1 MYSCKYKYKY
11 TQIQIKTRLQ
21 TSCCKDSTR
30 IPSVL
35 IRSRWQCLM
44 LQNVFV
50 LLLKIMALFLMGGDS
65 IPWSIWHLYLRSCSV
80 FGFYNQTTIFVLFFG
95 ICNFLVF
102 YIICIMSSVSSDSS
116 WCWRRC
122 WDWCV
127 KLAKGHVFV
136 YVVNKTWPQILIRW
150 HQKLISWHQFKPGT
164 KN

>member
-1 MYSCKYKYKY
+1 M
-11 TQIQIKTRLQ
+11 
-21 TSCCKDSTR
+21 
-30 IPSVL
+30 
-35 IRSRWQCLM
+35 
-44 LQNVFV
+44 FV

-80 FGFYNQTTIFVLFFG
+80 FGLYKKTTIFVFFG
-95 ICNFLVF
+95 ICNSLVF

-136 YVVNKTWPQILIRW
+136 SCLYLHLCFYLYFCSCFSFCGGLTREGALYWVQNAVHDWSLSFVWQ
-150 HQKLISWHQFKPGT
+150 HKL
-164 KN
+164 